1 MSSTP
6 ETLLRQHHAWKP
18 KTDKHEYQW
27 KLRLLQSLW
36 RADNGLP
43 YRVDGNEALGTQ
55 LPMPEAQH
63 TLANFLTPEIREDVR
78 REVLDR
84 ERSRGKVYVKPRIFN
99 NLLSSQPLCF
109 NLFAEL
115 RNDLPLASRAFAQ
128 LTRGRLSEVTAIEF
142 EWSPGRGDERYT
154 GDGTAFDVYIR
165 YRDVD
170 DLTGFLGIEVKY
182 RETLPWEPREYRER
196 YSEVAK
202 MMACF
207 HGDARRLGPKSSL
220 RELWRNHLLVGAH
233 KIVDGFD
240 AGAFVLLYPEVNT
253 VYAAAACEYRN
264 CLKRDQTSFIA
275 WTIDALA
282 ASLMSYS
289 DARWIRQFYKRYLE
303 LGRLPPH

>member
-18 KTDKHEYQW
+18 KTDKHEYRW

-55 LPMPEAQH
+55 LPMPEAQC
-63 TLANFLTPEIREDVR
+63 TLANYLTPEIREVVR
-78 REVLDR
+78 REVLDCKKK
-84 ERSRGKVYVKPRIFN
+84 RGKMYGKPRIFN

-128 LTRGRLSEVTAIEF
+128 MTRGRLSEVTAIEF

-154 GDGTAFDVYIR
+154 GDRTAFDVYIR

-170 DLTGFLGIEVKY
+170 GRTGFLGIEVKY
-182 RETLPWEPREYRER
+182 HEILPWETRKNRTR

-202 MMACF
+202 EMACF
-207 HGDARRLGPKSSL
+207 RGDPRGLGPRGSL
-220 RELWRNHLLVGAH
+220 RELLRNHLLVGAH

-240 AGAFVLLYPEVNT
+240 VGAFVLLYPEVNT
-253 VYAAAACEYRN
+253 VYAAAAREYRN

-289 DARWIRQFYKRYLE
+289 DARWIQQFYKRYLD